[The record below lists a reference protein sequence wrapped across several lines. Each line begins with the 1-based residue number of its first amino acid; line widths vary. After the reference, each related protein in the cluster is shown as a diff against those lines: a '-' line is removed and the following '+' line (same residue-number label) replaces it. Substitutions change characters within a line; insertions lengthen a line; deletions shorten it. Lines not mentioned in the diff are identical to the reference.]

1 MKMPKRLKNKW
12 VKALR
17 SGEYGQT
24 QGTLCDGNGNF
35 CCLGVLEHIV
45 LDGKVEHSPGR
56 HTGTGYKG
64 IPSRTFYDYADI
76 EVDGYLTDDKT
87 LAHLVDMNDAIKDLP
102 SGREKPA
109 YNFKAIADWIEE
121 NVETK

>member
-45 LDGKVEHSPGR
+45 LDGKVEHYPGR
-56 HTGTGYKG
+56 HTGYKG
-64 IPSRTFYDYADI
+64 LPSRTFYDYADI
-76 EVDGYLTDDKT
+76 EVKGYTLADDKT
-87 LAHLVDMNDAIKDLP
+87 LWHLVSMNDAIKDLP

-109 YNFKAIADWIEE
+109 NNFKTIADWIEE